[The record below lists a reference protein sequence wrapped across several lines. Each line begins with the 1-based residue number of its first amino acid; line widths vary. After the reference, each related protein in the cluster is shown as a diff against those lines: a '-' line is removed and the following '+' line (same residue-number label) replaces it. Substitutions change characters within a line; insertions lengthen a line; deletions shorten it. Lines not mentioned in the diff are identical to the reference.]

1 MPLFS
6 CSMFPV
12 NAQLAVSVL
21 LAQPEEWLGCFT
33 LLHSLGVFPLEVPF
47 LFLKGRMRLRTTYE
61 A

>member
-1 MPLFS
+1 
-6 CSMFPV
+6 MFPV